1 MSITESLTKLTA
13 PPKCDARIKISP
25 ALGRIRVSP
34 YRIWWFYL
42 LFGTY
47 VVAAMLLIMWFKP
60 NDPDPY
66 LTDPTVTPM
75 RYRLTIAFSALLICG
90 VIAFFVFWFMSVGYE
105 SICFAKEYL
114 TIRGMSVARIPVA
127 AIKGVRNVIGK
138 DVAHFDASEGLINI
152 RAFKNSPRGSVDILT
167 ADGPVRVLSHWKHGT
182 TRWLA
187 GAIATALD
195 KPLVAE
201 LVEQECSDEASK
213 PIRPV
218 MFTGWELSLVG
229 LPVAVAA
236 ALLLVSTG
244 RVIYFGSASE
254 YWPTTEGIVQS
265 HRYETWY
272 EWTDK
277 KVDAEVTYTYEADG
291 LTFNGER
298 VWHGFHQKTHAI
310 EALFAGLNDSDR
322 VTVHYDPG
330 HPLRSTLVT
339 GYDPALHY
347 VVAILVVFLLLGLGL
362 LIYHPDR
369 KRVAFTRKYF
379 PKRHKLHFWTPIS

>member
-1 MSITESLTKLTA
+1 MSITESLTKLTV
-13 PPKCDARIKISP
+13 PPKCDARIEITP

-34 YRIWWFYL
+34 YRVWWFYL

-60 NDPDPY
+60 NDPY

-75 RYRLTIAFSALLICG
+75 RYRLTIAFSALFICG
-90 VIAFFVFWFMSVGYE
+90 VIACFVFWFMSVGYE
-105 SICFAKEYL
+105 SIFISKEYL
-114 TIRGMSVARIPVA
+114 TIRGRSVARIPVA
-127 AIKGVRNVIGK
+127 AINGMRNVIGK
-138 DVAHFDASEGLINI
+138 DVAHFDASEGLFNNW
-152 RAFKNSPRGSVDILT
+152 AFKKSPRGSVDVLT
-167 ADGPVRVLSHWKHGT
+167 ADGPVRVLSDWKHGT

-187 GAIATALD
+187 DAIATALD
-195 KPLVAE
+195 KPLVTE

-229 LPVAVAA
+229 LLVAVAVA
-236 ALLLVSTG
+236 MLLVSTG

-254 YWPTTEGIVQS
+254 YWPTAEGIVQS

-272 EWTDK
+272 EWMDK
-277 KVDAEVTYTYEADG
+277 KVDAEVTYTYEVDG
-291 LTFNGER
+291 LALNGER
-298 VWHGFHQKTHAI
+298 VWYGFHQKTQAI
-310 EALFAGLNDSDR
+310 EALFADLSDSNR
-322 VTVHYDPG
+322 VTVYYDPE

-347 VVAILVVFLLLGLGL
+347 VVAIEAVFLLLGLGL
-362 LIYHPDR
+362 LVYHPDR
-369 KRVAFTRKYF
+369 KRVVFTRKYF
-379 PKRHKLHFWTPIS
+379 PKRHKLHFWAPTS